1 VNAIYD
7 HRLSSAYHLTVVA
20 LTKQRKFLK
29 EHRMKEEIKHRLQ
42 KNETWQRILYMLF
55 FIFIYGFAKFLIF
68 AIMLFQLATLVIS
81 GKTNEQLLRFSQNL
95 STYIYQI
102 TIFLTFVSEQQPF
115 PFSAWPDGVPD
126 KESRYLDE

>member
-1 VNAIYD
+1 
-7 HRLSSAYHLTVVA
+7 
-20 LTKQRKFLK
+20 
-29 EHRMKEEIKHRLQ
+29 MKEEIKQRLQ

-68 AIMLFQLATLVIS
+68 AIMLFQLVTLVIT

-115 PFSAWPDGVPD
+115 PFSAWPNGVPD
-126 KESRYLDE
+126 KESQYLSE